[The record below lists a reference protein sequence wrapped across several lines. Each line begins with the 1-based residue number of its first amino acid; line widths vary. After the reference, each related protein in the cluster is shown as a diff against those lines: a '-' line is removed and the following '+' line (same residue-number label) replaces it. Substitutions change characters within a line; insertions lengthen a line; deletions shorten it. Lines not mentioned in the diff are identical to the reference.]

1 MPFFTGEAQ
10 LLQQNNK
17 QFDFNI
23 EFEQVFFSI
32 LPSALFIVAS
42 IWRTLSQARKPT
54 VVNAPVFR
62 VIKVGAITIYAM
74 LQLPLLILAA
84 VGSLHTTSMFIAAS
98 VLKFLSAAFM
108 ITLSVVE
115 HSRSP
120 RPSVLLSSYLILT
133 LLLDVT
139 QARTL
144 YLSSAIDVERTYS
157 NIFTAA
163 VALKAV
169 ILVLESRQ
177 KSKWVSWNEKEHS
190 PEETSSI
197 FSLGVFFWLNRLFLA
212 GYKKVLLLDDLYALD
227 SSFDPKTLH
236 EKFSRNLDH
245 SKMKGDKFGLTKVL
259 IRTLKGPLLIPVIP
273 RLGLLGFT
281 FAQPFFIERLLG
293 YLAEGELDPNI
304 GYGFIGA
311 SFFIYAGIAFCWA
324 FHRYYHHRM
333 RNMMRSI
340 LVTETF
346 ITATKARIGTGDDSA
361 ALTLMSTD
369 IERIRQGFRQLHD
382 IWASV
387 IQVALS
393 AWMLNSRLG
402 VVFVA
407 PIGVVILC
415 FIGLV
420 ILMNFIGNAQ
430 RDWMALVQK
439 RVGLTATA
447 IASMKNLKISGLSS
461 SVSKFI
467 QRLRVEELVAGVRYR
482 KIFIGA
488 ALLGFIPLLISPP
501 LTFAFTEKRLDAS
514 RVFTSLSF
522 LTLLTI
528 PLSQVFQSIP
538 ELISGLACNRPDP
551 GILGVRDSRRFPPSS
566 S

>member
-62 VIKVGAITIYAM
+62 VIKVVCVSSCIRIHNSSVLITTPQGAITIYAM

-324 FHRYYHHRM
+324 FHRYAKIYGG
-333 RNMMRSI
+333 S
-340 LVTETF
+340 L
-346 ITATKARIGTGDDSA
+346 
-361 ALTLMSTD
+361 
-369 IERIRQGFRQLHD
+369 
-382 IWASV
+382 
-387 IQVALS
+387 
-393 AWMLNSRLG
+393 AW
-402 VVFVA
+402 
-407 PIGVVILC
+407 
-415 FIGLV
+415 
-420 ILMNFIGNAQ
+420 
-430 RDWMALVQK
+430 
-439 RVGLTATA
+439 
-447 IASMKNLKISGLSS
+447 
-461 SVSKFI
+461 
-467 QRLRVEELVAGVRYR
+467 
-482 KIFIGA
+482 
-488 ALLGFIPLLISPP
+488 
-501 LTFAFTEKRLDAS
+501 
-514 RVFTSLSF
+514 
-522 LTLLTI
+522 
-528 PLSQVFQSIP
+528 
-538 ELISGLACNRPDP
+538 
-551 GILGVRDSRRFPPSS
+551 
-566 S
+566 